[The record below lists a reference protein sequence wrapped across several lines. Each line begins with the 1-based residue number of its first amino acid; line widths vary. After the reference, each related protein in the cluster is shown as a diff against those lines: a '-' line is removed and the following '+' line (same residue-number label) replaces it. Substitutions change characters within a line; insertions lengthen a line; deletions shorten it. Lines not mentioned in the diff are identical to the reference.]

1 MRMGFVLFKYFPF
14 GGLQR
19 DMLRIALAC
28 RDRGHE
34 VRVYCLSWQGE
45 VPDGIQVAT
54 LPLQRLTNHA
64 RYQAFYRELQPLLE
78 RDGIEGVVGF
88 NKLPGLDLYYAADP
102 CFREKWLREKN
113 WLTRMGARNRVFL
126 AYEAAVFAPASRTRI
141 LMISPQQLQVYSRL
155 YRTPRERVHLLPPG
169 ISRDRMAPPDAAAQ
183 RAEFRREFG
192 LGDRD
197 LLLLSVGSG
206 FRTKGL
212 DRSLKAMAV
221 LPEELRQRSR
231 LFVIGQ
237 DNPDP
242 FLKLARRLGL
252 DERMRI
258 FPGRDDVPRFLLG
271 ADLLLHP
278 AYYENTGTVLLEA
291 LISGL
296 PVLTTAS
303 CGYAFHVER
312 AQAGRVVRSPF
323 DQGQLAR
330 DLAAMLTSRDREQW
344 SRNGIEYGRREDL
357 YRMPELAAEII
368 VDTVRRLAL

>member
-1 MRMGFVLFKYFPF
+1 MRLGFVLFKYFPF

-34 VRVYCLSWQGE
+34 VRIYCLSWEGD
-45 VPDGIQVAT
+45 VPDRIETEVVAI
-54 LPLQRLTNHA
+54 QRLTNHA
-64 RYQAFYRELQPLLE
+64 RYRAFSEQLPALLQ
-78 RDGIEGVVGF
+78 RDEIDGVVGF

-113 WLTRMGARNRVFL
+113 WLTRRGARNRLFL
-126 AYEAAVFAPASRTRI
+126 EFETAVFAPASRTRI
-141 LMISPQQLQVYSRL
+141 LMISPQQRQIFHRL
-155 YRTPRERVHLLPPG
+155 YRTPRERLHLLPPG
-169 ISRDRMAPPDAAAQ
+169 ISRDRMAPPDAAEQ
-183 RAEFRREFG
+183 RAAFRQEFG
-192 LGDRD
+192 LGRQD

-212 DRSLKAMAV
+212 DRSLKALAA
-221 LPEELRQRSR
+221 LPDDLRRRSR

-237 DNPDP
+237 DNPAP
-242 FLKLARRLGL
+242 FLRLARRLKVADRL
-252 DERMRI
+252 RI

-291 LISGL
+291 LIAGL
-296 PVLTTAS
+296 PVLTTDS
-303 CGYAFHVER
+303 CGYAFHVEQ

-330 DLAAMLTSRDREQW
+330 DLAAMLNSREWSQW
-344 SRNGIEYGRREDL
+344 SQNGIEYGRREDL

-368 VDTVRRLAL
+368 VDRVRELAL